1 MPPVKKIVNTWV
13 TELGVCLT
21 GCESVDIFSFWS
33 AFSQRSQITQTQ
45 AQSDVQ
51 VPSYLSVSHI
61 IIMLIAILHSIQI
74 QRISSTQQFSHFQWQ
89 WITLL
94 RLIWPYREIETE
106 TQRGRQ
112 TDSQRACLCVVK
124 EYGVHEHGQIN
135 LHSKITLCN
144 REDAKI
150 QWQIN
155 STKLELGEMQY
166 VTPSQWS
173 KAGRVGFICRLWC
186 VCVWVCVCVVWEG
199 EQAEHIKWGHPGLSF
214 ESMHLQQDW
223 QSLIGKIHHS
233 FGHCSKLWSDKL

>member
-1 MPPVKKIVNTWV
+1 MCVSLDVNLSTF
-13 TELGVCLT
+13 
-21 GCESVDIFSFWS
+21 FSFWS

-74 QRISSTQQFSHFQWQ
+74 QRISSTQRFSHFQWQ

-106 TQRGRQ
+106 TQRDRQ

-124 EYGVHEHGQIN
+124 EYGVHEHGQVN

-173 KAGRVGFICRLWC
+173 KAGRVGFIYRLWC
-186 VCVWVCVCVVWEG
+186 VCECVCVCGLGGGAGW
-199 EQAEHIKWGHPGLSF
+199 AHKMRAPWIKFWINAFAARLAILNRENTPFLWA
-214 ESMHLQQDW
+214 LQQALVR
-223 QSLIGKIHHS
+223 QTLS
-233 FGHCSKLWSDKL
+233 